1 MKKHIATLFMVTTLA
16 ASLTSCGT
24 GYDYKDGIMVKVG
37 DKTYTTDEL
46 FANYYGLDTSSG
58 VQAYYN
64 AINNLLIEANVKK
77 DASMD
82 QSVQGS
88 IDDFKKAAETS
99 AKSNGTTTSEE
110 LEKKLESENVDSLEE
125 LEAKY
130 YLAEK
135 KTRAN
140 NEFYSTKN
148 YNEKYIPEYIEN
160 YHPYHVRHI
169 LVKVDASTKYEGKI
183 SSSNAKNIA
192 NVVKRLA
199 SGNES
204 FGNIARDKSEDTSSA
219 TWFGELQQPMTTKTS
234 YVSEF
239 KLNLYTYDAYFNTKT
254 NTNETVK
261 SDLLASSSAKTFDG
275 KSVSEEYASLFDD
288 GVYGIPYSS
297 VFGLDYYSEKTKDNK
312 GLDVTSNNAEN
323 YYPRNIIFNNY
334 FNNHSLSYIYLD
346 DADTANSA
354 YYTSADYNA
363 ANESGRFQIVEGLS
377 DKLNQF
383 TTAEDTFTT
392 VKSKISG
399 SKKIL
404 CDDKGY
410 PILVARAGTGSSS
423 DSSSGYQGIHF
434 ISVINDP
441 FEHTQ
446 EELVNYYNIDTPD
459 TSSSSWTVGSTF
471 ISYNYSS
478 SRSDYT
484 TKINNFKDGSS
495 DSSTASSSVKSTLD
509 SNFDFRMYESNLAA
523 AEAGTGANGVKI
535 SFTSEGASKIKSAIA
550 NYISTTRY
558 DTAKSEKDSWDSSW
572 KSFLEY
578 LQEYNVMYANKVLP
592 LSAIEAFESGTSAVD
607 TFEAGRAAAL

>member
-1 MKKHIATLFMVTTLA
+1 MKKRIATLFMVTALT

-24 GYDYKDGIMVKVG
+24 GYDYKDGIMLKVG
-37 DKTYTTDEL
+37 DKTYTTDDL
-46 FANYYGLDTSSG
+46 FQKYYGLDTSTG

-64 AINNLLIEANVKK
+64 AINNILIEANVKK

-110 LEKKLESENVDSLEE
+110 LEKKLDSEGVDSIQE
-125 LEAKY
+125 LEDKY

-148 YNEKYIPEYIEN
+148 YNQTYIPEYIEN

-183 SSSNAKNIA
+183 SSTNAKNIA

-239 KLNLYTYDAYFNTKT
+239 KLNLYTYDAYFNSATKD
-254 NTNETVK
+254 NDEV
-261 SDLLASSSAKTFDG
+261 SSSLLASDSAKTFDG
-275 KSVSEEYASLFDD
+275 KSVKDEYAALMSD

-297 VFGLDYYSEKTKDNK
+297 VFGLEKYAETTKDSK
-312 GLDVTSNNAEN
+312 GVEVTSTNAEN

-346 DADTANSA
+346 DANEANSD
-354 YYTSADYNA
+354 YYTSSDYNA
-363 ANESGRFQIVEGLS
+363 ANSSSRFKIVEGLS
-377 DKLNQF
+377 DNLNQF
-383 TTAEDTFTT
+383 ITSNTYSTTKA
-392 VKSKISG
+392 KING

-410 PILVARAGTGSSS
+410 PILVARAGTGSVSDD

-446 EELVNYYNIDTPD
+446 DELTAYYNIDTPD
-459 TSSSSWTVGSTF
+459 TSDSSWEAGKTF

-509 SNFDFRMYESNLAA
+509 SNFDFRMFESNLDA
-523 AEAGTGANGVKI
+523 AEKGTGANGVKI
-535 SFTSEGASKIKSAIA
+535 SFTSDGATKIKNAIT
-550 NYISTTRY
+550 NYISVTRK
-558 DTAKSEKDSWDSSW
+558 DTALSEQKTWDSSW
-572 KSFLEY
+572 LTFLEY
-578 LQEYNVMYANKVLP
+578 LQEYNTMYSSKVIP
-592 LSAIEAFESGTSAVD
+592 MTGIKAFNQGTSSVD
-607 TFEAGRAAAL
+607 SFEQGRANA

>member
-1 MKKHIATLFMVTTLA
+1 MRIIIGFENLANTCCAFLIINIHYSLFL
-16 ASLTSCGT
+16 
-24 GYDYKDGIMVKVG
+24 VKV
-37 DKTYTTDEL
+37 DYYHL
-46 FANYYGLDTSSG
+46 FKAQNWNLYYH
-58 VQAYYN
+58 
-64 AINNLLIEANVKK
+64 
-77 DASMD
+77 
-82 QSVQGS
+82 
-88 IDDFKKAAETS
+88 
-99 AKSNGTTTSEE
+99 
-110 LEKKLESENVDSLEE
+110 
-125 LEAKY
+125 
-130 YLAEK
+130 
-135 KTRAN
+135 
-140 NEFYSTKN
+140 N
-148 YNEKYIPEYIEN
+148 YNQTYIPEYIEN

-183 SSSNAKNIA
+183 SSTNAKNIA

-239 KLNLYTYDAYFNTKT
+239 KLNLYTYDAYFNSATKD
-254 NTNETVK
+254 NDEV
-261 SDLLASSSAKTFDG
+261 SSSLLASDSAKTFDG
-275 KSVSEEYASLFDD
+275 KSVKDEYAALMSD

-297 VFGLDYYSEKTKDNK
+297 VFGLEKYAETTKDSK
-312 GLDVTSNNAEN
+312 GVEVTSTNAEN

-346 DADTANSA
+346 DANEANSD
-354 YYTSADYNA
+354 YYTSSDYNA
-363 ANESGRFQIVEGLS
+363 ANSSSRFKIVEGLS
-377 DKLNQF
+377 DNLNQF
-383 TTAEDTFTT
+383 ITSNTYSTTKA
-392 VKSKISG
+392 KING

-410 PILVARAGTGSSS
+410 PILVARAGTGSVSDD

-446 EELVNYYNIDTPD
+446 DELTAYYNIDTPD
-459 TSSSSWTVGSTF
+459 TSDSSWEAGKTF

-509 SNFDFRMYESNLAA
+509 SNFDFRMFESNLDA
-523 AEAGTGANGVKI
+523 AEKGTGANGVKI
-535 SFTSEGASKIKSAIA
+535 SFTSDGATKIKNAIT
-550 NYISTTRY
+550 NYISVTRK
-558 DTAKSEKDSWDSSW
+558 DTALSEQKTWDSSW
-572 KSFLEY
+572 LTFLEY
-578 LQEYNVMYANKVLP
+578 LQEYNTMYSSKVIP
-592 LSAIEAFESGTSAVD
+592 MTGIKAFNQGTSSVD
-607 TFEAGRAAAL
+607 SFEQGRANA

>member
-1 MKKHIATLFMVTTLA
+1 MKKRIATLFMVTALT

-24 GYDYKDGIMVKVG
+24 GYDYKDGIMLKVG

-46 FANYYGLDTSSG
+46 FQKYYGLDTSSG

-64 AINNLLIEANVKK
+64 AVNNLLIEANVKK

-110 LEKKLESENVDSLEE
+110 LESKLDSEGVDSIQE
-125 LEAKY
+125 LEDKY

-140 NEFYSTKN
+140 NEFYSTKK
-148 YNEKYIPEYIEN
+148 YNEEYIPEYIKN

-169 LVKVDASTKYEGKI
+169 LVKVDASSKYEGKI
-183 SSSNAKNIA
+183 SSSNAKNIS

-199 SGNES
+199 SGSES

-239 KLNLYTYDAYFNTKT
+239 KLNLYTYDAYYNSATKDKA
-254 NTNETVK
+254 EVK
-261 SDLLASSSAKTFDG
+261 DSLLASSTAKTYDG
-275 KSVSEEYASLFDD
+275 KSVRDEYESLASN

-297 VFGLDYYSEKTKDNK
+297 VFGLDKYAETTKASD
-312 GLDVTSNNAEN
+312 GQEVTSTNAEN

-346 DADTANSA
+346 EADDTNSD
-354 YYTSADYNA
+354 YYTSTDYNTA
-363 ANESGRFQIVEGLS
+363 DASSRFQIVNGIS
-377 DKLNQF
+377 DNLYQF
-383 TTAEDTFTT
+383 KTSNTYGTAKT
-392 VKSKISG
+392 KING

-410 PILVARAGTGSSS
+410 PILVARAGTGSVSD

-446 EELVNYYNIDTPD
+446 DELNTYYNIDTPD
-459 TSSSSWTVGSTF
+459 TSDSTWEAGKTF

-495 DSSTASSSVKSTLD
+495 DSSTSSSSVKSTLD
-509 SNFDFRMYESNLAA
+509 SNFDFRMYEDNLTKALN
-523 AEAGTGANGVKI
+523 GTGANGVKI
-535 SFTSEGASKIKSAIA
+535 SFTSEGSKKIKDAIS
-550 NYISTTRY
+550 NYISITRK
-558 DTAKSEKDSWDSSW
+558 DTAITEQESWDSSW
-572 KSFLEY
+572 LTFLEY
-578 LQEYNVMYANKVLP
+578 LQEYETMYSSMVIPMEGIK
-592 LSAIEAFESGTSAVD
+592 AFNQGTSAVD
-607 TFEAGRAAAL
+607 SFEAGRASLN